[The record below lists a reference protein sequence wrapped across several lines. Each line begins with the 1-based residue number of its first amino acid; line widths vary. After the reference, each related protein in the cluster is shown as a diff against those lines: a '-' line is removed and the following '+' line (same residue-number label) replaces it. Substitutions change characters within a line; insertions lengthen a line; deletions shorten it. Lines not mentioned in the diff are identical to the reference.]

1 MLCWHATILK
11 LVQSYNNYWA
21 VLGFIS
27 CIAIYC
33 VVLFWKYV
41 YCSVVVQILIYI
53 LSSESQSHVKG
64 WNPPAKEASS
74 KWVFFFLLMKVRRES
89 HLSFCDNLS
98 LSPVISFAPLIL
110 IVLYNC
116 VMWTSWSLKYCPYP
130 FIITWCLEPLLYSFS
145 CSALH
150 CCTIKAR
157 TA

>member
-1 MLCWHATILK
+1 MSCVRIYIVYRYLLCCFILK
-11 LVQSYNNYWA
+11 ICLLFSRSSDFS
-21 VLGFIS
+21 FIS
-27 CIAIYC
+27 YL
-33 VVLFWKYV
+33 VSHSLMWKAEIPL
-41 YCSVVVQILIYI
+41 QRR
-53 LSSESQSHVKG
+53 
-64 WNPPAKEASS
+64 PALNEF
-74 KWVFFFLLMKVRRES
+74 FFFLLMKVRRES